1 MRSGADILLEVL
13 ESEGVEYI
21 FGNPGTTELP
31 LIDALL
37 RHENIHYILA
47 LQESSVVA
55 IADGYAKASGKTGF
69 INLHTAS
76 GLGHGMGNLINS
88 RIMKTPLVVTVG
100 QQDTRHYV
108 RDPLLYDD
116 IVSIG
121 SPVVKWAQE
130 VTNADQLPVLVR
142 RAFHA
147 ASYPPAGPVL
157 LSLPMNVMEELSDAG
172 IQTASKV
179 NYHTVA
185 GSLDELAQALSE
197 VTPGRIMIVAG
208 DEVHSSGSTQEIV
221 QLAEALGAHVYGSS
235 WPLNLPF
242 PTQHALWRGNM
253 PTTAKEIASVVNAYD
268 AVFIIGGRS
277 LITILYSEGE
287 AIPETCAVYQ
297 LSADMNEL
305 GRTYATRLSVMGDI
319 TLSLKELLPKLE
331 QRRVASKLTHQ
342 RLLKAARAEREKEWQ
357 LQEERLAAERLRPA
371 ISPMVAAYEV
381 IKSVPPGITIV
392 DEAIATAR
400 HVRRFISDQQHPRYY
415 FMRGGGLGW
424 GMPAAVGH
432 SLGLGR
438 EPVVC
443 LVGDGASLYSPQ
455 ALWTAAHAED
465 ERQRRHQDW
474 AQTHTNRFKR
484 RLNKTFAFFLHQIFG
499 EFNDKYRVLR
509 RQANGCQQAYLEV
522 NVVGQSTERCRKQRT
537 DNPERNHQHNG
548 ERNRPAL
555 VQCRQ
560 TQEDH
565 NQ

>member
-1 MRSGADILLEVL
+1 MIKSLTSLSDLNMRTGADILLEVL

-121 SPVVKWAQE
+121 APVMKWAQE
-130 VTNADQLPVLVR
+130 VTSADQLPVLVR

-172 IQTASKV
+172 IQTASRV

-185 GSLDELAQALSE
+185 GSLDELAEELSQ
-197 VTPGRIMIVAG
+197 VPAGRIMIVAG
-208 DEVHSSGSTQEIV
+208 DEVHSSGSTPEIV
-221 QLAEALGAHVYGSS
+221 QLAETLSAHVYGSS

-253 PTTAKEIASVVNAYD
+253 PTTASEIASIVNAYD

-277 LITILYSEGE
+277 LITILYSEGD
-287 AIPETCAVYQ
+287 AIPGSCAVYQ

-305 GRTYATRLSVMGDI
+305 GRTYATQLSVMGDI
-319 TLSLKELLPKLE
+319 KLSLRELLPKLE
-331 QRRVASKLTHQ
+331 QRLLASTLTHQ
-342 RLLKAARAEREKEWQ
+342 RLLIAASDEREKEWQ
-357 LQEERLAAERLRPA
+357 QQEERLSAERLRPTIA
-371 ISPMVAAYEV
+371 PMVAACEV
-381 IKSVPPGITIV
+381 IRAIPAGTTIV

-400 HVRRFISDQQHPRYY
+400 HVRRFISDQQHQRYY

-443 LVGDGASLYSPQ
+443 LLGDGASLYSPQ
-455 ALWTAAHAED
+455 ALWTAAHENLPV
-465 ERQRRHQDW
+465 
-474 AQTHTNRFKR
+474 TFIVMNNREYNILKNFMKS
-484 RLNKTFAFFLHQIFG
+484 
-499 EFNDKYRVLR
+499 
-509 RQANGCQQAYLEV
+509 QADYSSTQLGRFIGMDLV
-522 NVVGQSTERCRKQRT
+522 NPHIDFQSLATAM
-537 DNPERNHQHNG
+537 G
-548 ERNRPAL
+548 
-555 VQCRQ
+555 VQCCRVTEATDIAGAVARGLQ
-560 TQEDH
+560 SGKTNLIEIAISAD
-565 NQ
+565 

>member
-1 MRSGADILLEVL
+1 MIKSLTSISDLNMRTGADILLELL

-116 IVSIG
+116 IISIG
-121 SPVVKWAQE
+121 SPVMKWAQE
-130 VTNADQLPVLVR
+130 VTHAEQLPVLVR

-157 LSLPMNVMEELSDAG
+157 LSLPMNVMEELSDVG

-185 GSLDELAQALSE
+185 GSLDELAEELSQ
-197 VTPGRIMIVAG
+197 VAAGRIMIVAG
-208 DEVHSSGSTQEIV
+208 DEVHSSGSTPEIV
-221 QLAEALGAHVYGSS
+221 QLAENLGAHVYGSS

-253 PTTAKEIASVVNAYD
+253 PTTASEIAGIVNAYD

-277 LITILYSEGE
+277 LITILYSEGD
-287 AIPETCAVYQ
+287 AIPGSCAVYQ

-319 TLSLKELLPKLE
+319 KLSLQALLPMLE
-331 QRRVASKLTHQ
+331 QRLVAGKLIHQ
-342 RLLKAARAEREKEWQ
+342 QLLKTARSEREKEWQ
-357 LQEERLAAERLRPA
+357 QQEERLSAERLRSA

-381 IKSVPPGITIV
+381 IKAVPPGTTIV

-400 HVRRFISDQQHPRYY
+400 HVRRFISDQQHQRYF

-443 LVGDGASLYSPQ
+443 LLGDGASMYSPQ
-455 ALWTAAHAED
+455 ALWTAAHENLPVTFIVMNNREYNILKNFMKSQADYSSTQLGRFIGMDLVNPHIDFQSLANAMGVHCCRITDAADIAAAVTKGVQSGE
-465 ERQRRHQDW
+465 
-474 AQTHTNRFKR
+474 TN
-484 RLNKTFAFFLHQIFG
+484 LIEIAISA
-499 EFNDKYRVLR
+499 D
-509 RQANGCQQAYLEV
+509 
-522 NVVGQSTERCRKQRT
+522 
-537 DNPERNHQHNG
+537 
-548 ERNRPAL
+548 
-555 VQCRQ
+555 
-560 TQEDH
+560 
-565 NQ
+565 

>member
-1 MRSGADILLEVL
+1 MIKSLTSLSDLNMRSGADILLEVL

-130 VTNADQLPVLVR
+130 VTSADQLPVLVR

-242 PTQHALWRGNM
+242 PTQHALWRGNK
-253 PTTAKEIASVVNAYD
+253 PTTANEIASVVNAYD

-319 TLSLKELLPKLE
+319 KLSLKELLPKLE

-381 IKSVPPGITIV
+381 IKSVPPGTTIV

-455 ALWTAAHAED
+455 ALWTAAHE
-465 ERQRRHQDW
+465 
-474 AQTHTNRFKR
+474 N
-484 RLNKTFAFFLHQIFG
+484 LPVTFIVMNNLETFFF
-499 EFNDKYRVLR
+499 V
-509 RQANGCQQAYLEV
+509 
-522 NVVGQSTERCRKQRT
+522 
-537 DNPERNHQHNG
+537 
-548 ERNRPAL
+548 
-555 VQCRQ
+555 
-560 TQEDH
+560 
-565 NQ
+565 